1 MPSLLNFFSSSK
13 GTACSSPSFH
23 DATKRINVK
32 QEKPKSEDSCDV
44 LNSEPVKVSAYGV
57 WVSEVMLQQTRVDT
71 VIDYWVKWMDHFPTL
86 EALASA
92 DIEEINKVDS

>member
-1 MPSLLNFFSSSK
+1 
-13 GTACSSPSFH
+13 
-23 DATKRINVK
+23 
-32 QEKPKSEDSCDV
+32 
-44 LNSEPVKVSAYGV
+44 
-57 WVSEVMLQQTRVDT
+57 MLQQTRVDT